1 MTLCTMWIGISFA
14 LIIDVEVVKL
24 TKVINPVR
32 TRVNDVVGRATT
44 PDLRLNVEN
53 IKVET

>member
-14 LIIDVEVVKL
+14 LIIDGEVVKL

>member
-1 MTLCTMWIGISFA
+1 MWIGISFA

>member
-1 MTLCTMWIGISFA
+1 VTLCTMWIGISFA

>member
-1 MTLCTMWIGISFA
+1 MTLCTMWIGISIA